1 MRVATPLSYHGRKK
15 LSRQVDRAPAAAYN
29 ASGNVPRS
37 CRVLDTRFMRR
48 GVMKVHRA
56 CLFAVAALGAVVL
69 FGCTSMPATKFDQA
83 KDLQKE
89 GKYAEAIKLY
99 RDFIAEGEYPSIR
112 ASAQY
117 EIARSYRSLN
127 RVSDAREAYKKVM
140 DLYPTSQEAQWAKE
154 ELKELDKMVETA
166 PGAAEPMHRP
176 SPPTPR

>member
-1 MRVATPLSYHGRKK
+1 
-15 LSRQVDRAPAAAYN
+15 
-29 ASGNVPRS
+29 
-37 CRVLDTRFMRR
+37 MRR

-69 FGCTSMPATKFDQA
+69 FGCGTSMPATKFDKA

-99 RDFIAEGEYPSIR
+99 KEFMAEGEYPGIR

-127 RVSDAREAYKKVM
+127 RMTEAREAYQKVM

-154 ELKELDKMVETA
+154 ELKELNKMMETA
-166 PGAAEPMHRP
+166 PGAAAPMHRP
-176 SPPTPR
+176 APPTPK